1 MKDLGYSGFIKDV
14 EEHVL
19 NQNTA
24 AFYLLLQK
32 KLKQKNISS

>member
-19 NQNTA
+19 NQSTA
-24 AFYLLLQK
+24 TFYLLLQK
-32 KLKQKNISS
+32 KLKQIHISS